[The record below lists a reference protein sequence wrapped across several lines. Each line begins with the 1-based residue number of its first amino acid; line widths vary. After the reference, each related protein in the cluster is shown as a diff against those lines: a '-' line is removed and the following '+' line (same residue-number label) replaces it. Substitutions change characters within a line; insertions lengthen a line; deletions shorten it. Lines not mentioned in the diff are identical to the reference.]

1 MISYALT
8 PRRVFL
14 GLLAATMTLAAC
26 QGAPSAPESTA
37 TGGRTE
43 TAATGRAQPTPGGRT
58 ETAPTK
64 STEPTATERP
74 ETTATER
81 TATTATPK
89 GSCVDRVLGAMN
101 DTQRVGQLFMGA
113 AQLPTPPEA
122 DLDAMRSYAVGSVF
136 LAGRSTA
143 GVTKTRSLVDGLQK
157 SLGQTAAGQR
167 VGLLVSTDQEGGQV
181 QVLQGPGFSTIPS
194 GKTQGTW
201 STATLRSRAQGW
213 ANELKKAGVN
223 VDLAPVADIVPAS
236 IGTANA
242 PIGRYG
248 RQFGS
253 TAGVVSP
260 HVTAFVQG
268 AKAAGVLTTPKHFP
282 GLGSVKGNTDTTAS
296 VTDTTLTR
304 TGSNIEP
311 FRAGISAGAGL
322 VMVSLATY
330 QRIDPQHKAVF
341 SSLIVDQTLR
351 HDLGFKGVIISD
363 DLGKAASAQSTPL
376 SRRALS
382 FLRAGGDLTL
392 TVSPKGIPTMAEGI
406 RTAMRQ
412 DPKVRTMVANSV
424 RRVLTAK
431 QAAGVLRCPS

>member
-1 MISYALT
+1 MTSYALT
-8 PRRVFL
+8 PRRVSL
-14 GLLAATMTLAAC
+14 ALLATTLALTAC
-26 QGAPSAPESTA
+26 EGAPSAPESMV
-37 TGGRTE
+37 
-43 TAATGRAQPTPGGRT
+43 ATGRA
-58 ETAPTK
+58 A
-64 STEPTATERP
+64 A
-74 ETTATER
+74 
-81 TATTATPK
+81 TATPK
-89 GSCVDRVLGAMN
+89 GSCVDRVLAAMN

-113 AQLPTPPEA
+113 AQLPSPPKA
-122 DLDAMRSYAVGSVF
+122 DQDAMRSYAVGSVF

-143 GVTKTRSLVDGLQK
+143 GVTKTRTLVDGLQK
-157 SLGQTAAGQR
+157 SLGQTVAGQR

-181 QVLQGPGFSTIPS
+181 QVLKGTGFSTIPS

-201 STATLRSRAQGW
+201 STATLRSRAEGW
-213 ANELKKAGVN
+213 AKELKKAGVN
-223 VDLAPVADIVPAS
+223 VNLAPVADIVPTS

-248 RQFGS
+248 RQFGATS
-253 TAGVVSP
+253 GVVSP
-260 HVTAFVQG
+260 HVTAYVQG
-268 AKAAGVLTTPKHFP
+268 SKTAGVLTTPKHFP

-304 TGSNIEP
+304 TGSNIAP

-330 QRIDPQHKAVF
+330 KRIDPKHKAVF

-351 HDLGFKGVIISD
+351 RDLGFKGVIISD
-363 DLGKAASAQSTPL
+363 DLGKAASAQSVAL
-376 SRRALS
+376 GQRALS

-406 RTAMRQ
+406 RYAMRHE
-412 DPKVRTMVANSV
+412 PKVRTLVANSV

-431 QAAGVLRCPS
+431 QAAGVLRCTS